1 MTDKKNRIGNILKIV
16 RNIIFVILI
25 IAVIF
30 VLVVFIFDRYQ
41 NSQERAL
48 LEKEGYVNLV
58 SAGDYN
64 LNARIYGKENGKHTI
79 VGLSGM
85 GTSDYAVGIRKITDS
100 LADETKIVVI
110 DRAGYGL
117 SDDTFKE
124 QTIEQIISDYR
135 TVLKNAGCKAPYVL
149 MAHSLGGVYAS
160 YWESTYPDEIEAVIY
175 LDPTEIGDISFFEE
189 EAENWDAGA
198 DDFISALGCKIGLYR
213 VYDYFEPLK
222 LWGGVPEEDLNCAK
236 AFCYNNPYSFAMY
249 SEAKLSIENITTAH
263 NSIKKNDIPK
273 LYIDA
278 ICYTKEDMI
287 EQFKYIDE
295 IYISFGVESEL
306 YPDDEEKMQAIWENL
321 SVSSKDMKSNSIDP
335 YMEML
340 GNCTYVNIPGYHSIY
355 LQKPNEVTQAC
366 NEFLD
371 EI

>member
-1 MTDKKNRIGNILKIV
+1 MAEKKNRIGNILKIV
-16 RNIIFVILI
+16 RNIMLVVLI
-25 IAVIF
+25 IVVVFLLA
-30 VLVVFIFDRYQ
+30 VFIFDKYKK
-41 NSQERAL
+41 SQERAL
-48 LEKEGYVNLV
+48 IEKEGYVNLV

-64 LNARIYGKENGKHTI
+64 LNTYIYGKEDGEHTI

-85 GTSDYAVGIRKITDS
+85 GISDYVVGIREVTDS
-100 LADETKIVVI
+100 LADKNKIVVI
-110 DRAGYGL
+110 DRAGYGF
-117 SDDTFKE
+117 SDDTMKE

-149 MAHSLGGVYAS
+149 MAHSLGSVYAS

-175 LDPTEIGDISFFEE
+175 LDPTEIGDISFLEE
-189 EAENWDAGA
+189 QAEDWDAGVG
-198 DDFISALGCKIGLYR
+198 DFMSALGCKIGLYR

-222 LWGGVPEEDLNCAK
+222 PWGGVPQEDLDCSK

-249 SEAKLSIENITTAH
+249 SEAKLSAENITIAY

-273 LYIDA
+273 LYINA
-278 ICYTKEDMI
+278 SCFTKEDMI
-287 EQFKYIDE
+287 DMIEYIDE

-306 YPDDEEKMQAIWENL
+306 YLDDEEKMQEIWENL
-321 SVSSKDMKSNSIDP
+321 SVSSKDMKNNSIDP

-355 LQKPNEVTQAC
+355 LQKPNEITQAC

>member
-1 MTDKKNRIGNILKIV
+1 MTEKKNRIGNILKIV

-64 LNARIYGKENGKHTI
+64 LNARIYGKENGEHTI

-100 LADETKIVVI
+100 LADKNKIVVI

-175 LDPTEIGDISFFEE
+175 LDTTEIGDISFLEE
-189 EAENWDAGA
+189 EAEDWDADA
-198 DDFISALGCKIGLYR
+198 DEFISALGCKIGLYR
-213 VYDYFEPLK
+213 VYDYFEPIK
-222 LWGGVPEEDLNCAK
+222 PWGGTPEEDLDCSK
-236 AFCYNNPYSFAMY
+236 AFCYNNPYSFSMY
-249 SEAKLSIENITTAH
+249 SEVKLSAENITTAY

-287 EQFKYIDE
+287 DMIEYIDE
-295 IYISFGVESEL
+295 IYISFGLESEL
-306 YPDDEEKMQAIWENL
+306 YPDDEEKMQDIWENL
-321 SVSSKDMKSNSIDP
+321 SVSSKDMKNNSIDP

-340 GNCTYVNIPGYHSIY
+340 GNCKYVNIPGYHSIY
-355 LQKPNEVTQAC
+355 LHKPNEVTKEC
-366 NEFLD
+366 IEFLD